1 MIDYQRVIICLM
13 IWFFENFHLW
23 KSGGSFERRR
33 FAPGV
38 PRKNRG
44 TVGQVGQNTKP
55 FVFNKTVVPSCPK
68 LGQVGTNSDNF
79 GAKAAAGTVC
89 HLANYALSRLIFG
102 SGSN

>member
-1 MIDYQRVIICLM
+1 LKISTCGKVEVRLSVGASRPVSH
-13 IWFFENFHLW
+13 E
-23 KSGGSFERRR
+23 K
-33 FAPGV
+33 
-38 PRKNRG
+38 
-44 TVGQVGQNTKP
+44 TVGQWDKWDKTLSLLFSTKP
-55 FVFNKTVVPSCPK
+55 LSQAVPTCPS